1 MERLRRRIARIREY
15 HALVRGLQDD
25 CLERFTVDPVYRG
38 ALLYYLY
45 LMADSCI
52 ALAEL
57 VIRHRGLRAPQ
68 SYHEAFDVLGDA
80 NILDPGFAYEFA
92 KIAGF
97 RNLLA
102 HDYERL
108 DPRVICG
115 RILPKLED
123 VGIYLQQIEAA
134 IKQGAAHPGQ

>member
-1 MERLRRRIARIREY
+1 MERVRRKIARIREY
-15 HALVRGLQDD
+15 QTLARGLQDD
-25 CLERFTVDPVYRG
+25 CIERFTVDPVYRG

-45 LMADSCI
+45 LMVDSCI

-57 VIRHRGLRAPQ
+57 VIRYRGLRAPQ
-68 SYHEAFDVLGDA
+68 SYHEAFDILGEH
-80 NILDPGFAYEFA
+80 NILDPKFANEFA

-108 DPRVICG
+108 DPGLICG
-115 RILPKLED
+115 RILPKLDD
-123 VGIYLQQIEAA
+123 VNIYLQQIEAA
-134 IKQGAAHPGQ
+134 VK

>member
-1 MERLRRRIARIREY
+1 MERIRQKIARIREY
-15 HALVRGLQDD
+15 HTLVRGLQDD

-45 LMADSCI
+45 LMVDSCI

-57 VIRHRGLRAPQ
+57 VIRYRGLRAPQ
-68 SYHEAFDVLGDA
+68 SYHEAFDILGEH
-80 NILDPGFAYEFA
+80 NILDPKFAYEFA

-108 DPRVICG
+108 DPGVICG
-115 RILPKLED
+115 QILPKLED
-123 VGIYLQQIEAA
+123 INIYLQQIEAA
-134 IKQGAAHPGQ
+134 VK